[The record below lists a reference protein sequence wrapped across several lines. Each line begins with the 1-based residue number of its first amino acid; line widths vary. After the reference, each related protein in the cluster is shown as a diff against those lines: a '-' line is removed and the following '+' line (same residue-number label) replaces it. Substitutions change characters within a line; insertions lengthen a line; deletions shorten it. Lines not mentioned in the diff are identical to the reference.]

1 MNIDRLEQFA
11 RQQLR
16 KNFDNADEFEAMLCI
31 DLAKDIGF
39 DDLAAEMQQDL
50 DFERRLAR
58 QKQKDLE
65 EAQTGGFKK

>member
-1 MNIDRLEQFA
+1 
-11 RQQLR
+11 
-16 KNFDNADEFEAMLCI
+16 MLCI